1 MVTVEGLSCVKN
13 VFFSSPIKIGSYC
26 MVTVDTSSFWRWF
39 GVPDPIKHDNTG
51 RKWLQH
57 LLLPSGIVVFYR
69 VGDSKPAEKEA
80 GSNSNHFCYHAY
92 FVGHFSYL
100 DPNY

>member
-1 MVTVEGLSCVKN
+1 
-13 VFFSSPIKIGSYC
+13 
-26 MVTVDTSSFWRWF
+26 MVTVDTSSFLRWF

-51 RKWLQH
+51 RTWLQH

-80 GSNSNHFCYHAY
+80 GSNSNHFVTTRIFAGY
-92 FVGHFSYL
+92 FSYL
-100 DPNY
+100 GPNY